1 MREREGSLV
10 LVRDSEESLTR
21 DKEESLVD
29 PKRLEDRSR
38 LLRLGESLGRG
49 REEETLPVSLSR
61 EYRLRVVV
69 SRERRSSSA
78 VVAHLLLA
86 RGERLSSVDCFLR

>member
-1 MREREGSLV
+1 MRDREGSLV

-38 LLRLGESLGRG
+38 LLRLKESLGRG
-49 REEETLPVSLSR
+49 KEEETLLVSLSR

-69 SRERRSSSA
+69 SLECRSSA
-78 VVAHLLLA
+78 VVAHLFFERA
-86 RGERLSSVDCFLR
+86 ERLSSVDCFLR